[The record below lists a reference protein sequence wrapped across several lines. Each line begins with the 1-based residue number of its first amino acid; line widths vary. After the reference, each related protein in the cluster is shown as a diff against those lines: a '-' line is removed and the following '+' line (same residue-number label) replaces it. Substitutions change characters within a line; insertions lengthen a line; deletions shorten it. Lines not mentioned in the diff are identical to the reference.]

1 MTLVLGGHHAV
12 GAWRVRSRLASGGGE
27 RYLARMRWLVCVALS
42 LAVWTSLGSACRVA
56 AQEVDLADS
65 EARSRFEAGRAAMA
79 AGRTEDALADFRR
92 AYELSHRP
100 ALLYNIGVA
109 ADRLRHDDEALEAF
123 EAYLAAMPAE
133 EITNRAE
140 VESRL
145 VVLRETIA
153 SRTRGEDTREEDTR
167 SDAPPATSA
176 GVSVPGVAL
185 LVSGGVL
192 AIGGAVLLGV
202 GASERARVANATMGA
217 PWSDYAGSAEIAPI
231 LEGSGGAAL
240 GVGAALAVTGAVLL
254 AVDGPHESQVAV
266 LPFGAGAQVV
276 GRW

>member
-1 MTLVLGGHHAV
+1 MR
-12 GAWRVRSRLASGGGE
+12 WRV
-27 RYLARMRWLVCVALS
+27 CVSLS
-42 LAVWTSLGSACRVA
+42 LAVWTSVGSACRVA
-56 AQEVDLADS
+56 AQEVDLADT

-133 EITNRAE
+133 EISNRAE

-153 SRTRGEDTREEDTR
+153 ARTRGEDTREEDTR
-167 SDAPPATSA
+167 SDAPATSA
-176 GVSVPGVAL
+176 GVSVPGIAL

-192 AIGGAVLLGV
+192 AIGGAVLVGV

-231 LEGSGGAAL
+231 LEGTGGAAL

-254 AVDGPHESQVAV
+254 AIDGPHESQVAV